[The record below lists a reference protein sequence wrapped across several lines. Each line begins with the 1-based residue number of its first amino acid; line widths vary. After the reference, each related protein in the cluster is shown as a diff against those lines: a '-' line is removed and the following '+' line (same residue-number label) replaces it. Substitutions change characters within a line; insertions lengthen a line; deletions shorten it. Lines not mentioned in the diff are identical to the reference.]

1 MPSCR
6 EMTELSTDYLEHTLG
21 WRARLAVRW
30 HLTLCRFCRAYY
42 DQVAKT
48 LRLLRGRPL
57 DGPGEAVEARILANR
72 PADRGILP

>member
-6 EMTELSTDYLEHTLG
+6 DMTELSTDYLENTLG
-21 WRARLAVRW
+21 WRRRFGVRW
-30 HLTLCRFCRAYY
+30 HLVLCGMCRAYY

-57 DGPGEAVEARILANR
+57 AGPDAATEARLLAAR
-72 PADRGILP
+72 PDDQGTTR

>member
-1 MPSCR
+1 MDR
-6 EMTELSTDYLEHTLG
+6 ALG

-30 HLTLCRFCRAYY
+30 HLVLCGMCRAYY

-57 DGPGEAVEARILANR
+57 DGPAPAVEARILAAR
-72 PADRGILP
+72 PTDLGETP